1 MHARLDGA
9 VRARPLGRF
18 NVKGRDEAV
27 EVWELL
33 RLETC

>member
-9 VRARPLGRF
+9 VRARPLGCF

-33 RLETC
+33 EVEPC